1 MKLGTAHSLASSRRR
16 TRDAL
21 GVRGAGDPEGGEG
34 GPSAPPPASFS
45 ALLLSGRVLAGLS
58 AAGFRAPSPIQLKA
72 IPLARCGLDLVVQA
86 KSGTGKT
93 CVFATVAL
101 EALVSENLAVQVLV
115 LAPTR
120 EIAVQIHSVM
130 LAIGAHVEGLQC
142 HVFIGGTPLSLDQQR
157 LRKCHIAIGS
167 PGRVKQLIELGHL
180 SVGAVRLFVLDEA
193 DKLLEQGS
201 FQEQINWIYSS
212 LPANKQVLAL
222 SATYPESLAS
232 HLTHYMRE
240 PTYVRL
246 NPSDMAL
253 LGLKQFYKVVP
264 CHAISHHILRD
275 KTQELLQLL
284 SRIPFNQALVFSNMH
299 SRAQHL
305 ADSLSARGF
314 PAACISGGMTQSQRL
329 DAMSK
334 LKHFQCRVLISTD
347 LMARGIDAEK
357 VNLVINLDVP
367 NDWETYMH
375 RVGRAGRFGTYGL
388 VVTYCSQGEEENLLM
403 KIAAKC
409 NLQLQALPETISS
422 DFMAEAF
429 ADQEEDAP
437 GDLPVAAVVQPPAWP
452 SSRSSSAKHK
462 ARPQVPAQ
470 RVRAEHSGKASARKQ
485 HKGGAPHPAGPWE
498 EDEPSCRRVGA
509 GGSSEAARPAQAA
522 TKVRV
527 AENGGGGGG
536 CLSWQPA
543 SLHPLPPNRLRE
555 AGSSSESNLPQVPP
569 LALFKRSSSTQ
580 SGNFA
585 EALADYE
592 YFLCHGVGKPP
603 EARAAVGDGG
613 VGEAEKR
620 PTSRGES
627 DPQQSDSCEPACAGR
642 TEGSTAPRSAGDE
655 SNDDEKS
662 VGTHARRHSER
673 EVEREE
679 EQEESSDEEMDDA
692 EEEEGSTDTMDS
704 EEVREAGGDDA
715 APSKQHDD
723 PRLERTAVRGDG
735 AASGIRAER
744 AERRSG
750 SDAAARAGGAT
761 AGRAAGGSHL
771 DYNSYFFP
779 KNYEAKGRHPPFTPK
794 RDAKRDVFPS
804 SATRPALKQKAAA
817 ERDAASARPRTTEAR
832 PRAAVGYRAAPGA
845 ADGAW
850 PAGAAE
856 GAWPAGAAE
865 GAWPAGDDA
874 DPHGRHA
881 AYAAGGGWSAWYRH
895 YWQWW
900 YYANAVYTRELVKRC

>member
-1 MKLGTAHSLASSRRR
+1 MRVRHSGPGGARLREPCRA
-16 TRDAL
+16 
-21 GVRGAGDPEGGEG
+21 GAGAGTDARDRGTDPLGDVGHRRARR
-34 GPSAPPPASFS
+34 GPAVPRVHRRHAALPRPAAPAQVPHRHR
-45 ALLLSGRVLAGLS
+45 LSR
-58 AAGFRAPSPIQLKA
+58 
-72 IPLARCGLDLVVQA
+72 
-86 KSGTGKT
+86 
-93 CVFATVAL
+93 
-101 EALVSENLAVQVLV
+101 
-115 LAPTR
+115 
-120 EIAVQIHSVM
+120 
-130 LAIGAHVEGLQC
+130 
-142 HVFIGGTPLSLDQQR
+142 
-157 LRKCHIAIGS
+157 
-167 PGRVKQLIELGHL
+167 
-180 SVGAVRLFVLDEA
+180 
-193 DKLLEQGS
+193 
-201 FQEQINWIYSS
+201 WIYSS

-679 EQEESSDEEMDDA
+679 EQEESSDEEMDDEEEQEESSDEEMDDA

>member
-1 MKLGTAHSLASSRRR
+1 MKLGPAHSLGSSRRR

-21 GVRGAGDPEGGEG
+21 GVRGAGDPGG
-34 GPSAPPPASFS
+34 GPSPPPPASFS

-58 AAGFRAPSPIQLKA
+58 AAGFSAPSPIQLKA

-93 CVFATVAL
+93 CVFTTVAL

-264 CHAISHHILRD
+264 CHPISHHILRD

-367 NDWETYMH
+367 DDWETYMH
-375 RVGRAGRFGTYGL
+375 RVGRAGRFGTYGV

-452 SSRSSSAKHK
+452 SSRSSLATHK

-470 RVRAEHSGKASARKQ
+470 RVRVEHSGKAPARKQ
-485 HKGGAPHPAGPWE
+485 HKGGAPNPAGPWE
-498 EDEPSCRRVGA
+498 EDEPGCRRVSV

-522 TKVRV
+522 TEVRV
-527 AENGGGGGG
+527 AENGGGGSG

-555 AGSSSESNLPQVPP
+555 AGSSSESILPQVPP

-580 SGNFA
+580 SRNFA

-603 EARAAVGDGG
+603 EAGTAVGDGG
-613 VGEAEKR
+613 VGGAEKR

-627 DPQQSDSCEPACAGR
+627 DPQQSDSCEPACAGG
-642 TEGSTAPRSAGDE
+642 TEGSAAPRSAGGKSD
-655 SNDDEKS
+655 DDEKS
-662 VGTHARRHSER
+662 VGTHVRGHSER

-679 EQEESSDEEMDDA
+679 EREEESSDEEMDDA
-692 EEEEGSTDTMDS
+692 DEEEGSTDTMDS
-704 EEVREAGGDDA
+704 EVREASGDDA
-715 APSKQHDD
+715 APSQRHDD
-723 PRLERTAVRGDG
+723 PRLERTAVRGEG

-744 AERRSG
+744 AERRLG
-750 SDAAARAGGAT
+750 ADAAARAGGAT

-779 KNYEAKGRHPPFTPK
+779 KNEAKGRPLPSTPK
-794 RDAKRDVFPS
+794 RDVKRDAFPS
-804 SATRPALKQKAAA
+804 STTRPALKQKAAA
-817 ERDAASARPRTTEAR
+817 ERDAASAQPRTREAR
-832 PRAAVGYRAAPGA
+832 PRAAVGYRAAAGA

-850 PAGAAE
+850 PAGAT
-856 GAWPAGAAE
+856 E

-874 DPHGRHA
+874 DPYGPYA